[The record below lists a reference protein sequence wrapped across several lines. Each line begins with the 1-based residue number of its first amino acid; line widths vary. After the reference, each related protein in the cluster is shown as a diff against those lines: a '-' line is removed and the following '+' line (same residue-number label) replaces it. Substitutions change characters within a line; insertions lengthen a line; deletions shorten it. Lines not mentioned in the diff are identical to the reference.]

1 MFYKN
6 NYNLQFCTLFYHA
19 IILILSIM
27 VYSKKKFSIIQN
39 RVIPARL
46 TTTFVSAFLNVL
58 SNISSVVNDVYL
70 NSNDGDEFHIYNF
83 NRDAFL

>member
-1 MFYKN
+1 M
-6 NYNLQFCTLFYHA
+6 CYHVD
-19 IILILSIM
+19 IPQYIYLIGKTKYIL
-27 VYSKKKFSIIQN
+27 N
-39 RVIPARL
+39 RVNLIKLA
-46 TTTFVSAFLNVL
+46 TTFVSVFLNVL